1 MILYI
6 CFCVYIYSGMTGSD
20 KNTVIKNSLKE
31 NNITSGVYTGI
42 YSKLRTL
49 QTKFHMSFAI
59 TDDFLQDTFSL
70 NYKGGT
76 GDAGRYT
83 TGTSNLQSG
92 DRCHPGVDFRKHIR
106 DGNNFRIH
114 HTQTSRSSAPASH
127 NGRTCSDL
135 RDWGVHGYRG

>member
-6 CFCVYIYSGMTGSD
+6 CFCVYIFSGMAGSD

-59 TDDFLQDTFSL
+59 TDHLLQDTFSL

-83 TGTSNLQSG
+83 SGISNLQNEDSY
-92 DRCHPGVDFRKHIR
+92 HLGVDFWRHIR
-106 DGNNFRIH
+106 DGNNFRIR
-114 HTQTSRSSAPASH
+114 HTRTSRNSALVYH
-127 NGRTCSDL
+127 NGHTC
-135 RDWGVHGYRG
+135 